1 MAASSHAQPPEQTFV
16 SGRSP
21 PLVIYFTRYSHP
33 ASCVP
38 VHSSP
43 EAESQ
48 LSRSVVPQSG
58 YGAQKVLP
66 LPTPQNA
73 ANFVVDFST
82 DGILAVAARQGDN
95 AVIVLKLKSGDSR
108 LTIDAS
114 MKIYGLRVIG
124 NTVTVIGDRKVVAW
138 DLPTGDHIP
147 DAKVTLLDSS
157 RAIDLGGLPRG
168 PATSASISPDSCY
181 IVVSTAF
188 PLLEND
194 NGSTAESLA
203 RSVVG
208 ISNMSTGESPTQ
220 SAANAYEGSTGDSP
234 THRIVGICSGSTGE
248 SVTHSVVWQGTL
260 VRSGW
265 TRSLACQ

>member
-1 MAASSHAQPPEQTFV
+1 
-16 SGRSP
+16 
-21 PLVIYFTRYSHP
+21 
-33 ASCVP
+33 
-38 VHSSP
+38 
-43 EAESQ
+43 
-48 LSRSVVPQSG
+48 VVPQSG

-95 AVIVLKLKSGDSR
+95 AVTVLKLKSGDSR